1 MDAIF
6 CALKSFGVHSWV
18 SPSHFHHVPLLIFQV
33 MVNKS
38 MPAVN
43 RDPIEAADSTGGF
56 REVPTVYKGKRI
68 YFIFILHIFS
78 PQQIVHPRWI
88 PPSALTLIPVMHL
101 P

>member
-1 MDAIF
+1 
-6 CALKSFGVHSWV
+6 
-18 SPSHFHHVPLLIFQV
+18 

-68 YFIFILHIFS
+68 SFIFILHIFS
-78 PQQIVHPRWI
+78 PQHIQIVHPKWI
-88 PPSALTLIPVMHL
+88 PPSALILIPVIHL